1 MSKFYDNLMKEIGV
15 GKPARN
21 DGIIYKRFP
30 SSRTGKFTEEEM
42 EYLTTMKKVTKERIT
57 KIIEHIQ
64 EYDEDCECEHCA
76 KQELGTYIE
85 GLLEAV
91 KLDK

>member
-1 MSKFYDNLMKEIGV
+1 
-15 GKPARN
+15 
-21 DGIIYKRFP
+21 
-30 SSRTGKFTEEEM
+30 
-42 EYLTTMKKVTKERIT
+42 MKKVTKERIT

>member
-21 DGIIYKRFP
+21 DGIIYKRFT

-42 EYLTTMKKVTKERIT
+42 EYLTTNSIP
-57 KIIEHIQ
+57 
-64 EYDEDCECEHCA
+64 Y
-76 KQELGTYIE
+76 
-85 GLLEAV
+85 
-91 KLDK
+91 